1 MLVLTRKPNESLLIG
16 DSIEIFVVKIKGNQ
30 VRLGINAPKYIN
42 VMRKELINE
51 ADKRRTP

>member
-16 DSIEIFVVKIKGNQ
+16 DSIEIFVVKIEGNK